1 MYSVYSD
8 VTVSHSTVFLHLSN
22 SETDL
27 LRYVTTIDPEFAR
40 DGEFSHSDSKSRSLR
55 SIFRS
60 IRGSFLFFFFFFPGV
75 STRENERQRNL
86 ASRYR
91 QRLAIPGR
99 PTRTTRKGNKKK
111 KKRKKMKQTNT
122 KKKCREILVEK
133 KKKVSVREERK
144 GKRKRNENERTIANF
159 HTHLLLSERH
169 SSPLL
174 RKLRLTRVLSSFRGS
189 RGG

>member
-60 IRGSFLFFFFFFPGV
+60 IRGSFLFFFFLFSRRFDARERKATEFSIQVSPETGNPG
-75 STRENERQRNL
+75 
-86 ASRYR
+86 
-91 QRLAIPGR
+91 
-99 PTRTTRKGNKKK
+99 TTDANNA
-111 KKRKKMKQTNT
+111 KRK
-122 KKKCREILVEK
+122 
-133 KKKVSVREERK
+133 
-144 GKRKRNENERTIANF
+144 
-159 HTHLLLSERH
+159 
-169 SSPLL
+169 
-174 RKLRLTRVLSSFRGS
+174 
-189 RGG
+189 